1 MSEGTTAVSEGKA
14 TGDDRLPEPDGA
26 KLPLSPDELERHE
39 VLPGWEGHY
48 TAPPADSTADP
59 LARPQLRPDPP
70 GLLRPPP
77 PGGRSVDLKIAPG
90 VLKKAAGRIDDIY
103 DHFHKPA
110 ASLEEPALKA
120 VSALEG
126 LESARAVRL
135 AHRQWERQAGTV
147 TAWLAHIAA
156 SLRASDGTYTRADM
170 EAGQAVDR
178 VRVRS
183 ALEDY

>member
-1 MSEGTTAVSEGKA
+1 MSEGKA
-14 TGDDRLPEPDGA
+14 ASSDGKARGDDRLPEPDGA
-26 KLPLSPDELERHE
+26 QLPLSPDEIERHK

-48 TAPPADSTADP
+48 TAPPAGSTADP
-59 LARPQLRPDPP
+59 LDRPQLRPGPP
-70 GLLRPPP
+70 GIQPLPS
-77 PGGRSVDLKIAPG
+77 GGRSVDLKIAPG
-90 VLKKAAGRIDDIY
+90 VLKKAASQIDDIY
-103 DHFHKPA
+103 NHFYKPA

-120 VSALEG
+120 VGALEG

-147 TAWLAHIAA
+147 TAWLAHIAE
-156 SLRASDGTYTRADM
+156 SLRASDGTYTRTDIA
-170 EAGQAVDR
+170 AGQSADH

>member
-1 MSEGTTAVSEGKA
+1 MSLRKAAGSNGTV

-26 KLPLSPDELERHE
+26 KLPLSPDEIERHK
-39 VLPGWEGHY
+39 VLPGWEGHS
-48 TAPPADSTADP
+48 TAPPAGSTADP
-59 LARPQLRPDPP
+59 LVRPQLHVVPP
-70 GLLRPPP
+70 GLLPPP
-77 PGGRSVDLKIAPG
+77 SGGRPVDLKIAPG
-90 VLKKAAGRIDDIY
+90 VLKTAAGRIDDIY
-103 DHFHKPA
+103 DHFYKPA

-120 VSALEG
+120 VGALEG

-147 TAWLAHIAA
+147 TGWLAHLAE
-156 SLRASDGTYTRADM
+156 SLRASDGTYTRTDVAVGQT
-170 EAGQAVDR
+170 AGQ

>member
-1 MSEGTTAVSEGKA
+1 MSEGTTTRSGGEAA
-14 TGDDRLPEPDGA
+14 GDDRLPEPDSTQ
-26 KLPLSPDELERHE
+26 LPLSPEEMDRHK

-59 LARPQLRPDPP
+59 LARPKLTLDPH
-70 GLLRPPP
+70 GLRPPNSAGP
-77 PGGRSVDLKIAPG
+77 PVDLRIAPG
-90 VLKKAAGRIDDIY
+90 VLKKAASRADDIY
-103 DHFHKPA
+103 DHFYKPA

-120 VSALEG
+120 VGTLEG

-147 TAWLAHIAA
+147 AAWLAHISE
-156 SLRASDGTYTRADM
+156 SLRLSDGTYTKTDM
-170 EAGQAVDR
+170 GVSQTVGQVN
-178 VRVRS
+178 VRS

>member
-1 MSEGTTAVSEGKA
+1 MSEGKA
-14 TGDDRLPEPDGA
+14 TGSDGKAAEDDRLPEPDGA
-26 KLPLSPDELERHE
+26 KLPLSPDEIERHK

-59 LARPQLRPDPP
+59 LDRPLLRPDPP

-77 PGGRSVDLKIAPG
+77 SSGRPVDLKIAPG
-90 VLKKAAGRIDDIY
+90 VLKKAAGQIDDIY
-103 DHFHKPA
+103 DRFYKPA

-120 VSALEG
+120 VGALEG

-147 TAWLAHIAA
+147 TAWLAHIAE
-156 SLRASDGTYTRADM
+156 SLRLSDGTYTRTDM
-170 EAGQAVDR
+170 AVEQTVGQ

-183 ALEDY
+183 ALDDF